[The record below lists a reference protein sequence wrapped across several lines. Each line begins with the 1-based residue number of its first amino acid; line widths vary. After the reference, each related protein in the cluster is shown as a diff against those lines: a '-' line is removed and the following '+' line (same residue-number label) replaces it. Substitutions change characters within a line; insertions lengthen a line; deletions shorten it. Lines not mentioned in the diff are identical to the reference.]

1 MLALLQSRTPMPSAG
16 VRSLDVRA
24 LLWVV
29 ERLSRHFALPVDGA
43 ETLRACPPPCS
54 DAQLHE
60 RLSALGL
67 SVEVTRAAMP
77 DADGVVVAWN
87 ADHEGPAVPTLAWQD
102 RESGVLQVE
111 TFGIAGAEPGA
122 MADFPPPGG
131 VEFWRVS
138 VPAAATVDDAIVSES
153 PRGAAARRFGLR
165 SFMPEILRHRPVW
178 RDVLV
183 ASAVL
188 QGLALGL
195 PLLTQVV
202 IDKVVVHHTRSTLT
216 VVAVAL
222 VAIVLFSAIMQW
234 LRQYLVVHTGNRIDA
249 ALGARVIGHLLRLPP
264 SFFEHRSTGGIV
276 SRLQG
281 IETIREFVSGAA
293 ITLLLDV
300 PFLVI
305 FLLVMAAYSLPLT
318 GIALVCLTLIAIVS
332 VVVTPRLRERLDRQ
346 FILGARHQA
355 LLTEYV
361 AAMPTV
367 KTLQMESVV
376 RHRYES
382 TLADS
387 LAASFRT
394 RMLGNTYQVS
404 AGSVEQLMSVAI
416 LAAGAV
422 LVMSPSGFT
431 VGMLVAFQ
439 MFASRMA
446 QPLLRLVGLWQ
457 EFQRA
462 SVAVARLGDLLDAP
476 AEEHRPRSAAPVDA
490 AGDLRFE
497 GVSFRYGAD
506 RPWLYR
512 GLDLTVTRGGVTLL
526 VGASGVGKSTL
537 AKLLLGFES
546 PSEGRIRF
554 GERDLSALA
563 SNERRALFGV
573 VPQETVLFA
582 GTVRDNLLLASPHAT
597 FDDLV
602 MACRLAGVHDDVAQ
616 LPAGYDTLLGE
627 HGAGLSGGQRQRLAI
642 ARALLRRPRILVF
655 DEATSHL
662 DPATAEAFVRTVN
675 ALRGQ
680 ATILFIAHAVPRGL
694 VVDQVA
700 RLTRD
705 GVRVVGGTESELRTV
720 QG

>member
-1 MLALLQSRTPMPSAG
+1 MLALLPSRTPASPAR

-24 LLWVV
+24 LLWVT

-43 ETLRACPPPCS
+43 ETLRTCPPPCS

-60 RLSALGL
+60 RLAALGL
-67 SVEVTRAAMP
+67 SVEVTRTAIP
-77 DADGVVVAWN
+77 DSDSVVVAWN
-87 ADHEGPAVPTLAWQD
+87 ADDEGSAVPMLAWQD
-102 RESGVLQVE
+102 RETGVLRVE
-111 TFGIAGAEPGA
+111 TFGQAGAETVA
-122 MADFPPPGG
+122 LADFPPPGG
-131 VEFWRVS
+131 AAVWRVTT
-138 VPAAATVDDAIVSES
+138 PAVATVDDHGVSEPS
-153 PRGAAARRFGLR
+153 IRGAGGRFGLR
-165 SFMPEILRHRPVW
+165 SFVPEILRHRAVW

-202 IDKVVVHHTRSTLT
+202 IDKVVVHHTRSTLA

-300 PFLVI
+300 PFLLI
-305 FLLVMAAYSLPLT
+305 FLAIMAVYSLPLT
-318 GIALVCLTLIAIVS
+318 AIALACLTLIAIVS
-332 VVVTPRLRERLDRQ
+332 AVVTPRLRAHLDRQ

-367 KTLQMESVV
+367 KTLQIESVV
-376 RHRYES
+376 RQRYET

-394 RMLGNTYQVS
+394 RMLGNTYQVT

-462 SVAVARLGDLLDAP
+462 SVAVSRLGDLLDAP
-476 AEEHRPRSAAPVDA
+476 AEAHRSRSAAPVEA
-490 AGDLRFE
+490 SGDLRFE
-497 GVSFRYGAD
+497 GVSFRYGPD

-537 AKLLLGFES
+537 TKLLLGFET
-546 PSEGRIRF
+546 PSEGAIRF
-554 GERDLSALA
+554 GDRDLAALA

-602 MACRLAGVHDDVAQ
+602 MACRLAGIHDDVAQ
-616 LPAGYDTLLGE
+616 MPAGYDTMLGE

-662 DPATAEAFVRTVN
+662 DPATGEAFVRTVN

-700 RLTRD
+700 RLTRE
-705 GVRVVGGTESELRTV
+705 GVRLVGGTESELRAA